1 MALFVL
7 PALSVAVHVSIQL
20 PGHDV
25 STFAQLALTT
35 PESASEA
42 CGTAAGSGFPSNGK
56 TDRTIVV
63 VSVGGVSSSLTV
75 MLALPVLP
83 ATSLQVAIRLKTPS
97 VVTLV
102 VCGHCAL

>member
-42 CGTAAGSGFPSNGK
+42 CGTAAMAWQRE
-56 TDRTIVV
+56 D
-63 VSVGGVSSSLTV
+63 
-75 MLALPVLP
+75 
-83 ATSLQVAIRLKTPS
+83 
-97 VVTLV
+97 
-102 VCGHCAL
+102 